1 MSKSLF
7 GRRLKYF
14 RQVQG
19 LSQLS
24 LATLASTTTRHVSF
38 LENGRSRPSDKM
50 VIRLA
55 EALEV
60 PVRERNSLLEA
71 AGYEGSYPVQELGRE
86 MSSAYM
92 EAVRYTLKSHA
103 PFPAMVKNRYHE
115 VIDMNEPAKRLF
127 LMVDPKGVGGSLV
140 EWVLDT
146 ESPAIEIFENYEGV
160 AWSMIYQIR
169 GEAAVAPHDERL
181 QEMAKRAEKRAKS
194 LGPARATEDL
204 VMCPVMNVGG
214 KRISL
219 MGLDA
224 QFASAQEANL
234 EELRIALMYP
244 RDQETEQFFVDLQ
257 KAPPLRVAK

>member
-60 PVRERNSLLEA
+60 PVRERNSLLES
-71 AGYEGSYPVQELGRE
+71 AGYEGVYPVQDLGIER
-86 MSSAYM
+86 SAAYM
-92 EAVRYTLKSHA
+92 AAVRYTLASHA

-115 VIDMNEPAKRLF
+115 VIELNESAKRLF
-127 LMVDPKGVGGSLV
+127 MLDDPKGLGGSLID
-140 EWVLDT
+140 WVLNE
-146 ESPAIEIFENYEGV
+146 ESPAIKVFENYEGV
-160 AWSMIYQIR
+160 AWSMIFQIR
-169 GEAAVAPHDERL
+169 GEAVAAPHDERL
-181 QEMAKRAEKRAKS
+181 QELARTAEKRAKS
-194 LGPARATEDL
+194 LGPARKTEDL
-204 VMCPVMNVGG
+204 VMCPVMHVEGH
-214 KRISL
+214 RISL

-244 RDQETEQFFVDLQ
+244 RDQETEEFFTELQ